1 MAQFG
6 ELLGG
11 PKLRKETTEDAET
24 GERFGHGPLDLE
36 SGVISVHPTPAL
48 AQRSERSDEDG

>member
-36 SGVISVHPTPAL
+36 SGVVSIHPKPA
-48 AQRSERSDEDG
+48 EPSDDDE